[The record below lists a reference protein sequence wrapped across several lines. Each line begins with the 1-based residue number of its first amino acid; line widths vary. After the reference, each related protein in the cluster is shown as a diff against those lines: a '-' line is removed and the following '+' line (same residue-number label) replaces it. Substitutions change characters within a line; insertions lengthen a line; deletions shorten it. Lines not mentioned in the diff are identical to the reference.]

1 MRRISWIG
9 LAGAIVFLIGYFLL
23 SAVPGGGEVQPA
35 DFEEFYVTDDRT
47 GTAILAMFLVT
58 LGALGLLWLLWELR
72 TGMGSALSGLAFVS
86 GALGLALVTGGAAL
100 LEAPSGVQ
108 AFSDG
113 EFVGVPVAHAL
124 AQAGWA
130 AILVGGALFLGLAIA
145 VFSAEGRRTGTLA
158 GWVAIAGFVA
168 ALLQLGAFIWV
179 PSLAIPLWFILV
191 AVTGIR
197 ARTAGSDVGPAT

>member
-9 LAGAIVFLIGYFLL
+9 LAGALVFLIGYFLL

-47 GTAILAMFLVT
+47 GMAILAMFLVT
-58 LGALGLLWLLWELR
+58 LGVLGLLWLLWELR
-72 TGMGSALSGLAFVS
+72 TGIGSTLSGLAFVS
-86 GALGLALVTGGAAL
+86 GALGLALVVGGAAL
-100 LEAPSGVQ
+100 LEAPSGAQ
-108 AFSDG
+108 AFSDA

-130 AILVGGALFLGLAIA
+130 AILIGGALFLGLAIA
-145 VFSAEGRRTGTLA
+145 LFSAEGRRTGTLL
-158 GWVAIAGFVA
+158 GWVAIAGVVTA
-168 ALLQLGAFIWV
+168 VLQLAAFIWL
-179 PSLAIPLWFILV
+179 PSLAIPLWFMLV

-197 ARTAGSDVGPAT
+197 ARTAGTDTAAVT